1 MKWLLFSAALSS
13 LARGLH
19 LRSHHRKTRVSV
31 IFLAFVRDI
40 SIIFLFHVYIILHF
54 FFFLQ
59 RNFVSVMGSVR
70 KFDIPDQ
77 VRIKSIVAKCMYA
90 YVE

>member
-19 LRSHHRKTRVSV
+19 LRSHHRKTRVSSV

-40 SIIFLFHVYIILHF
+40 SIIFLFHVYIILHVF
-54 FFFLQ
+54 TEIFRK
-59 RNFVSVMGSVR
+59 RNRFCTKVIDV
-70 KFDIPDQ
+70 PDQ
-77 VRIKSIVAKCMYA
+77 VRIKSIVVKCI
-90 YVE
+90 YVYVQ